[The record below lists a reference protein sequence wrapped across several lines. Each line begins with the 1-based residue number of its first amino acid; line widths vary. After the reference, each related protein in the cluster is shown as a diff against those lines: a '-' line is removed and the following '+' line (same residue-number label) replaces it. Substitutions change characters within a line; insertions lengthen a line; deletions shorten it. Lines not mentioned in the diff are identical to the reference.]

1 MDKEILIIT
10 KDIKQ
15 KYSDEATEKI
25 HKLFDVLKQHKDK
38 NDSCEIIKTQQ
49 QLIIELVQLNQ
60 LQIEIIDLTEE
71 INN

>member
-10 KDIKQ
+10 KDIKR

-25 HKLFDVLKQHKDK
+25 HKLFDVLKMQKDK
-38 NDSCEIIKTQQ
+38 NDSAGIIQTQQ
-49 QLIIELVQLNQ
+49 KLIIALVQLNQ
-60 LQIEIIDLTEE
+60 LQTEIIDLTEE

>member
-25 HKLFDVLKQHKDK
+25 HKLFDVLKMQKDK
-38 NDSCEIIKTQQ
+38 NDSAGIIQTQQ
-49 QLIIELVQLNQ
+49 KLIIALVQLNQ
-60 LQIEIIDLTEE
+60 LQTEIIDLTEE